1 MERKTPPMDD
11 LVSLVVA
18 KLGICSGPGQYALV
32 FNENDPHFDLVPEGK
47 VPTMVVRT
55 ITDSSTGEL
64 NYELCYI
71 NVTSDA
77 HVQLREADQ
86 LPVWT
91 ILTYRRLAVAADFAQ
106 GFVRRH
112 KVQYLAYCIDLY
124 KASDVDNL
132 FLVDDQGRVLA
143 PHEGIK
149 DYGRLDK
156 NQNRIARHPVPDTNA
171 MARAILTLTPDSI
184 R

>member
-1 MERKTPPMDD
+1 MDD

-18 KLGICSGPGQYALV
+18 KLKIRSGPGQYALV
-32 FNENDPHFDLVPEGK
+32 FNENDPHFDLAESK
-47 VPTMVVRT
+47 IPTMVVRSVT
-55 ITDSSTGEL
+55 RNTGEL
-64 NYELCYI
+64 NFEVSYI

-77 HVQLREADQ
+77 HRQLREADQ

-91 ILTYRRLAVAADFAQ
+91 IVTFRRLSVAADFVQ

-112 KVQYLAYCIDLY
+112 KVQYLAHYIDLY
-124 KASDVDNL
+124 EASDVDNL

-143 PHEGIK
+143 PHGGIK
-149 DYGRLDK
+149 DYGTFDK
-156 NQNRIARHPVPDTNA
+156 NQDRVARHPVPDANA
-171 MARAILTLTPDSI
+171 MVRAMLTLTPDSI